1 MSQVLSL
8 APPGRVVL
16 LPGRGEIFVRD
27 SGGAAAPFG
36 PVLLLH
42 GWMFG
47 VDLNWITTYVP
58 LIDAGY
64 RVIAVDHRG
73 HGRGIRSAAPFR
85 LHDCADDAAE
95 LLRQLESGPALVV
108 GYSMGG
114 AIAQLMAHRQP
125 DVVKGVVLSATS
137 DQWREER
144 RMRLGWRTMRAL
156 QFALTHYNHRFWKRV
171 MRRSGFGDEVLD
183 WIIGEL
189 ERADPRA
196 IAEAGRE
203 MSRFDSRSWLAEI
216 EAPVSVIVPTKD
228 QLVPPSYQRAL
239 AENIPGAR
247 LFEVEGDHVV
257 VGAHPQRYLP
267 VLLEALADV
276 ARRAAAGQGTA
287 ATARKL
293 AREVEED
300 RLEPV
305 NPGL

>member
-1 MSQVLSL
+1 MSEVLSL

-27 SGGAAAPFG
+27 SGDQDAPLG
-36 PVLLLH
+36 RGLWLQGV
-42 GWMFG
+42 MFG
-47 VDLNWITTYVP
+47 ADLNWITAYVP
-58 LIDAGY
+58 LREAGY

-73 HGRGIRSAAPFR
+73 HGRGIRTAARFR
-85 LHDCADDAAE
+85 LDDCADDAAE
-95 LLRQLESGPALVV
+95 LLRQMKTGPALVV

-114 AIAQLMAHRQP
+114 AIAQLVARRHP

-156 QFALTHYNHRFWKRV
+156 QFALTHYNHRFWKRL
-171 MRRSGFGDEVLD
+171 MRRSGFGDEILD

-189 ERADPRA
+189 ERSDPRA

-203 MSRFDSRSWLAEI
+203 MSRFDSRSWLAEP
-216 EAPVSVIVPTKD
+216 EARVAVIVPPHD
-228 QLVPPSYQRAL
+228 QLVPPSFQRAL
-239 AENIPGAR
+239 ADDIPGAN
-247 LFEVEGDHVV
+247 LYEVEGDHVV
-257 VGAHPQRYLP
+257 VGAHPHRYMP

-293 AREVEED
+293 AREVEEKA
-300 RLEPV
+300 
-305 NPGL
+305 G

>member
-8 APPGRVVL
+8 APPGKVVL
-16 LPGRGEIFVRD
+16 LSGRGEIFVRD
-27 SGGAAAPFG
+27 SGDADAPLG

-47 VDLNWITTYVP
+47 ADLNWITAYAP
-58 LIDAGY
+58 LREAGY

-73 HGRGIRSAAPFR
+73 HGRGIRTGARFR
-85 LHDCADDAAE
+85 LADCADDAAE
-95 LLRQLESGPALVV
+95 LLRHLEVAPALVV

-114 AIAQLMAHRQP
+114 AIAQLMAHRHP
-125 DVVKGVVLSATS
+125 GLVKGVALSATS
-137 DQWREER
+137 DQWREGR

-156 QFALTHYNHRFWKRV
+156 QFALTHYNHRFWKRL
-171 MRRSGFGDEVLD
+171 MRRSGFGDEILD
-183 WIIGEL
+183 WIISEL
-189 ERADPRA
+189 ERSDPRA

-203 MSRFDSRSWLAEI
+203 MSRFNSRSWLAEI
-216 EAPVSVIVPTKD
+216 EAPVAVIVPTHD
-228 QLVPPSYQRAL
+228 QLVPPAFQRAL

-257 VGAHPQRYLP
+257 VGANPDHYMP

-293 AREVEED
+293 AREVDEKA
-300 RLEPV
+300 
-305 NPGL
+305 G

>member
-8 APPGRVVL
+8 APPGKVVL

-27 SGGAAAPFG
+27 SGDADAPLG

-47 VDLNWITTYVP
+47 ADLNWITAYAP
-58 LIDAGY
+58 LRETGY

-73 HGRGIRSAAPFR
+73 HGRGIRTGARFR
-85 LHDCADDAAE
+85 LDDCADDAAE
-95 LLRQLESGPALVV
+95 LLRQLKVGPALVV

-114 AIAQLMAHRQP
+114 AIAQLMARRHP
-125 DVVKGVVLSATS
+125 DVVRGVVLSATS
-137 DQWREER
+137 DQWREKR

-156 QFALTHYNHRFWKRV
+156 QFALTHYNHRFWKRL
-171 MRRSGFGDEVLD
+171 MRRSGFGDEILD
-183 WIIGEL
+183 WIISEL
-189 ERADPRA
+189 ERSDPRA

-216 EAPVSVIVPTKD
+216 EAPVGVIVPTRD
-228 QLVPPSYQRAL
+228 QLVPPSFQRAL
-239 AENIPGAR
+239 AEGIPGAR

-257 VGAHPQRYLP
+257 VGADPQRYMP
-267 VLLEALADV
+267 VLVEALADV

-293 AREVEED
+293 ALEVDEKA
-300 RLEPV
+300 
-305 NPGL
+305 G